1 MSEIISRELLLEIM
15 PLSKREVWEDFHI
28 IPKNNF
34 ESDKVGYSYKIKGI
48 REKYIGS
55 GAKHLNIHELAYKC
69 KEWAYE
75 QGYLIGLNCRQGVIL
90 IDRNTHM
97 TLRYISID
105 GLDQVVKFEL
115 NLCQWL
121 LENKDKR

>member
-1 MSEIISRELLLEIM
+1 MSEIVSKELL
-15 PLSKREVWEDFHI
+15 SEVFTSNQQEFKIDSV
-28 IPKNNF
+28 KNNIVKYSWLCEEQFGYGGVNCKWVSF
-34 ESDKVGYSYKIKGI
+34 EI
-48 REKYIGS
+48 
-55 GAKHLNIHELAYKC
+55 NIYELAHKC